1 MSLMKGHLAVKLYSQ
16 LPLKGQNSRRPGV
29 GLHLLPPYCCH
40 VIGCLTAQYSPGVRI
55 RKKLFPTLKSIFFF
69 FFFCRCLS
77 SFVHECVCVIKF
89 QKRQK
94 IIRILDLLYLLCII
108 YLILNLCCARNVCGK
123 NMQNNSQSAL
133 LIYL

>member
-69 FFFCRCLS
+69 SFFFAGAYLLLCTN
-77 SFVHECVCVIKF
+77 VCV
-89 QKRQK
+89 
-94 IIRILDLLYLLCII
+94 LL
-108 YLILNLCCARNVCGK
+108 NSK
-123 NMQNNSQSAL
+123 KTENN
-133 LIYL
+133 

>member
-29 GLHLLPPYCCH
+29 GLHLHPPYCCH

-69 FFFCRCLS
+69 FRCLS
-77 SFVHECVCVIKF
+77 SFVHAFVHECACVIEF
-89 QKRQK
+89 QKDRK
-94 IIRILDLLYLLCII
+94 
-108 YLILNLCCARNVCGK
+108 
-123 NMQNNSQSAL
+123 
-133 LIYL
+133 

>member
-29 GLHLLPPYCCH
+29 GLHLHPPYCCH

-69 FFFCRCLS
+69 FS
-77 SFVHECVCVIKF
+77 SAY
-89 QKRQK
+89 
-94 IIRILDLLYLLCII
+94 LLLYMHLCMNVHVLL
-108 YLILNLCCARNVCGK
+108 NSK
-123 NMQNNSQSAL
+123 KTENN
-133 LIYL
+133 